1 MGTLGSLAEEGP
13 LPLGP
18 FGLDPA
24 LWAVLRLVIA
34 IVGALFLVF
43 NGALAQI
50 YLERKIQAIIQD
62 RVGPIHTGPWG
73 LLQTVAD
80 AIKLLGKEDIRAKLT
95 DRWFFLAAPAIVFS
109 PMLASYAVLP
119 FGATIVGAD
128 LNIGLLY
135 LTTLGS
141 MTVLGIVIA
150 GWASNNK
157 YSLIGG
163 LRSAGQL
170 ISYEVPQILSLVTV
184 VLVVGSLSLTHI
196 VDSQVDW
203 RINALILPL
212 TLVTYFIAG
221 LAETNRNPFDLPEAE
236 SELVAGFLTEYSG
249 MRWGLFFVA
258 EYGEVTVVSSIVT
271 TLWFGGWH
279 GPWTDVHPVLGPLLG
294 VLWFTL
300 KTYFFVLVFMWVR
313 ATLPRFRIDQL
324 MSLCWKF
331 LIPVTLTNLL
341 VTAALVLAFP
351 QSLIPVAIA
360 NWVLLF
366 LVVAAVPFLQR
377 RRLAALRRRLETR
390 RPATFVSAERPG

>member
-1 MGTLGSLAEEGP
+1 MVP
-13 LPLGP
+13 GP
-18 FGLDPA
+18 FGLDPS
-24 LWAVLRLVIA
+24 LWAILRLVIA
-34 IVGALFLVF
+34 IALAVGLVF

-62 RVGPIHTGPWG
+62 RTGPIHTGPWG
-73 LLQTVAD
+73 LLQTFAD

-95 DRWFFLAAPAIVFS
+95 DHWFFLAAPAIVFA
-109 PMLASYAVLP
+109 PMLASYVVIP
-119 FGATIVGAD
+119 FAPGFVGAD

-135 LTTLGS
+135 MTTLGS

-184 VLVVGSLSLTHI
+184 VLVVGSLSMTKI
-196 VDSQVDW
+196 VDSQPGLV
-203 RINALILPL
+203 INLLILPL
-212 TLVTYFIAG
+212 AFTTYFISA
-221 LAETNRNPFDLPEAE
+221 LAETNRVPFDLPEAE

-258 EYGEVTVVSSIVT
+258 EYGEVTVVSAILT
-271 TLWFGGWH
+271 TLWLGGWH
-279 GPWTDVHPVLGPLLG
+279 GPFVDIHPLLGPALG

-300 KTYFFVLVFMWVR
+300 KTYFFVLVFMWIR

-324 MSLCWKF
+324 MSFCWKL

-341 VTAALVLAFP
+341 VTAILLLIYPTSV
-351 QSLIPVAIA
+351 IPVAIA
-360 NWVLLF
+360 NWLMLF
-366 LVVAAVPFLQR
+366 AFVAGVPYLQR
-377 RRLAALRRRLETR
+377 RRLGGLRARLSARAAT
-390 RPATFVSAERPG
+390 

>member
-1 MGTLGSLAEEGP
+1 MPE
-13 LPLGP
+13 GP

-24 LWAVLRLVIA
+24 IWAVARLLLAVLLA
-34 IVGALFLVF
+34 AGLVF

-73 LLQTVAD
+73 LLQTFAD
-80 AIKLLGKEDIRAKLT
+80 AIKLLGKEDIRARLT
-95 DRWFFLAAPAIVFS
+95 DHWFFLAAPAIVFA
-109 PMLASYAVLP
+109 PMLASYVVIP
-119 FGATIVGAD
+119 FAPGVVGAD

-184 VLVVGSLSLTHI
+184 VLLVGSLSMVDI
-196 VDSQVDW
+196 VDSQPGLLANV
-203 RINALILPL
+203 LILPL
-212 TLVTYFIAG
+212 AFVTYFIAG
-221 LAETNRNPFDLPEAE
+221 LAETNRVPFDLPEAE

-258 EYGEVTVVSSIVT
+258 EYGEVTVVSAIVT
-271 TLWFGGWH
+271 ALWFGGWH
-279 GPWTDVHPVLGPLLG
+279 GPFTDVHPLLGPALG

-300 KTYFFVLVFMWVR
+300 KTYFFVLVFMWIR

-324 MSLCWKF
+324 MSLCWKL
-331 LIPVTLTNLL
+331 LIPVTLINLML
-341 VTAALVLAFP
+341 TATLVLAFP
-351 QSLIPVAIA
+351 GTVLPVAIA
-360 NWVLLF
+360 NWALL
-366 LVVAAVPFLQR
+366 AAFAASIPYFQR
-377 RRLAALRRRLETR
+377 RRLASLRARLAASRAPLAAGQRT
-390 RPATFVSAERPG
+390 G

>member
-1 MGTLGSLAEEGP
+1 MAP
-13 LPLGP
+13 GP

-24 LWAVLRLVIA
+24 IWAVLRLVIA
-34 IVGALFLVF
+34 VALAAGLVF
-43 NGALAQI
+43 NGALLQI

-62 RVGPIHTGPWG
+62 RTGPMHTGPYG
-73 LLQTVAD
+73 LLQTFAD

-109 PMLASYAVLP
+109 PMLASYVVIP
-119 FGATIVGAD
+119 FAPGVMGAD

-184 VLVVGSLSLTHI
+184 VVVVGSLSMTQI
-196 VDSQVDW
+196 VDAQQGLLLNVVVV
-203 RINALILPL
+203 PL
-212 TLVTYFIAG
+212 AFVTYFIAG
-221 LAETNRNPFDLPEAE
+221 LAETNRVPFDLPEAE

-258 EYGEVTVVSSIVT
+258 EYGEVTVVSSIIAA
-271 TLWFGGWH
+271 LWFGGWH
-279 GPWTDVHPVLGPLLG
+279 GPFTDVHPLVGPVLG

-300 KTYFFVLVFMWVR
+300 KAYFFVLVFMWIR

-324 MSLCWKF
+324 MSFCWKL
-331 LIPVTLTNLL
+331 LIPVTLINLM
-341 VTAALVLAFP
+341 VTAILVLAFP
-351 QSLIPVAIA
+351 TSLVPVAIA
-360 NWVLLF
+360 NWILLGLF
-366 LVVAAVPFLQR
+366 AASIPFLQK
-377 RRLAALRRRLETR
+377 RRLITLRARLATR
-390 RPATFVSAERPG
+390 AERGAA